1 MNALQ
6 HFEAF
11 CSVNGPQ
18 FYGLPVN
25 DTFIELVREE
35 HQVAES
41 IALTDDTLVPFLAG
55 ETVRCLLNNKNR
67 SFLLSLGYFTCITSI
82 FNRAI
87 MRIEVTIAK
96 TSPLPAGAI
105 DALAGE
111 LSRRIQYAFPDNE
124 GHVSVRYAAA
134 NNLSVIGATKED
146 KQRISEIL
154 QETWESADDW
164 FVSE

>member
-1 MNALQ
+1 
-6 HFEAF
+6 
-11 CSVNGPQ
+11 
-18 FYGLPVN
+18 
-25 DTFIELVREE
+25 
-35 HQVAES
+35 
-41 IALTDDTLVPFLAG
+41 
-55 ETVRCLLNNKNR
+55 
-67 SFLLSLGYFTCITSI
+67 
-82 FNRAI
+82 

-111 LSRRIQYAFPDNE
+111 LSRRIQYAFPEFPDNE

>member
-1 MNALQ
+1 
-6 HFEAF
+6 
-11 CSVNGPQ
+11 
-18 FYGLPVN
+18 
-25 DTFIELVREE
+25 
-35 HQVAES
+35 
-41 IALTDDTLVPFLAG
+41 
-55 ETVRCLLNNKNR
+55 
-67 SFLLSLGYFTCITSI
+67 
-82 FNRAI
+82 

-154 QETWESADDW
+154 QETWESADGLVCQRIICSD
-164 FVSE
+164 FCFCRVAPAFLFYLQILSTKFLHFLKIIAQYAKKI

>member
-1 MNALQ
+1 
-6 HFEAF
+6 
-11 CSVNGPQ
+11 
-18 FYGLPVN
+18 
-25 DTFIELVREE
+25 
-35 HQVAES
+35 
-41 IALTDDTLVPFLAG
+41 
-55 ETVRCLLNNKNR
+55 
-67 SFLLSLGYFTCITSI
+67 
-82 FNRAI
+82 

-164 FVSE
+164 VCQRIICSDFCFCRVAPAFLFYLRIVSTKFLHFLKIIAQYAKKI

>member
-1 MNALQ
+1 
-6 HFEAF
+6 
-11 CSVNGPQ
+11 
-18 FYGLPVN
+18 
-25 DTFIELVREE
+25 
-35 HQVAES
+35 
-41 IALTDDTLVPFLAG
+41 
-55 ETVRCLLNNKNR
+55 
-67 SFLLSLGYFTCITSI
+67 
-82 FNRAI
+82 

-164 FVSE
+164 FVSEYYAVIFVFAGSPRLFYFTCEL